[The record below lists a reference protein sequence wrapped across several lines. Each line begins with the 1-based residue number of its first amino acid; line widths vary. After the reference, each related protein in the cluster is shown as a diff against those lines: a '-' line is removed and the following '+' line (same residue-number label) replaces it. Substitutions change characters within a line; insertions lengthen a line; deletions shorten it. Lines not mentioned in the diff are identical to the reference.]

1 MQRLNNMLPNSQ
13 WITEEIR
20 EVKKFLGTNENT
32 TIQNVWDAAKAVLR
46 EKYTVIKDY
55 LGK

>member
-13 WITEEIR
+13 QITEEIK
-20 EVKKFLGTNENT
+20 EIKKFLGTNENT

-46 EKYTVIKDY
+46 EKYTGIKDY